1 VLALLFPGQGS
12 QRVGMGRD
20 VCQASAAARAVFD
33 AADAA
38 LSMPLSRL
46 CFEGPEAE
54 LLATEVQQPAILATS
69 IALLRALEER
79 LSQRAIVRQNPSG
92 AARGSPLG
100 AAYLAGHSLGEYTA
114 LVAAGALALDD
125 ALRLVRARGAFMQ
138 EAVPAGA
145 GAMAAVLGVPPEAV
159 EACCERARAETGELV
174 EPANYNAPEQTVISG
189 AASAVRA
196 ACALAKAAGARRAV
210 TLPVSAPFHCALMA
224 PAAEKLAP
232 ELARIHF
239 ADPLA
244 PVVANVTAEPNAAGA
259 CVAELLYRQ
268 ITEPVRFT
276 AMVRR
281 MRALG
286 VTRVLE
292 VGPGRVLAGLVA
304 RIEPATRRRSLGAAD
319 ELDPAGELAV
329 A

>member
-20 VCQASAAARAVFD
+20 VFEASAAARAVFA
-33 AADAA
+33 AADSA

-46 CFEGPEAE
+46 CFEGPEEE
-54 LLATEVQQPAILATS
+54 LVATEVQQPAILATS

-79 LSQRAIVRQNPSG
+79 VGPTA
-92 AARGSPLG
+92 GSPLRAG
-100 AAYLAGHSLGEYTA
+100 LLAGHSLGEYTA
-114 LVAAGALALDD
+114 LVAASALALED
-125 ALRLVRARGAFMQ
+125 ALRLVRARGAYMQ

-145 GAMAAVLGVPPEAV
+145 GAMAALLGAAPETV
-159 EACCERARAETGELV
+159 EASCARARDETGEVV

-189 AASAVRA
+189 TQAAVRA
-196 ACALAKAAGARRAV
+196 ACVLAKNAGARRAV
-210 TLPVSAPFHCALMA
+210 PLPVSAPFHCALMA

-232 ELARIHF
+232 ELARIRF

-244 PVVANVTAEPNAAGA
+244 PVVANATAEPNELGA
-259 CVAELLYRQ
+259 RVPELLRRQ
-268 ITEPVRFT
+268 VTEPVRFT

-292 VGPGRVLAGLVA
+292 IGPGRVLCGLVA
-304 RIEPATRRRSLGAAD
+304 RIEPSIERRSLGGTD
-319 ELDPAGELAV
+319 ELDAAAAL
-329 A
+329 